1 MSNQINL
8 IAARIKELREIWEF
22 SQQEMAEKLN
32 ISAETYIAYENAE
45 HDFPVSVLY
54 EIASIL
60 NVDLTELL
68 TGNSPKLADYCHV
81 KKGKGLKVDRYEGY
95 DFQSLAYNF
104 VHRKIE
110 PMIVTVDPEPE
121 EVAPHL
127 VSHEGQEFNYVL
139 EGQVVVYMGSH
150 KILLE
155 EGDSLYFDPNIL
167 HGQKAA
173 GGKPAKFLTVILL

>member
-1 MSNQINL
+1 MSNQIYL
-8 IAARIKELREIWEF
+8 IASRIKELREIWGY

-32 ISAETYIAYENAE
+32 ISLETYITYENAKM
-45 HDFPVSVLY
+45 DFPVSVLY

-68 TGNSPKLADYCHV
+68 TGTSPKLVDYCHV
-81 KKGKGLKVDRYEGY
+81 TKGNGLKVDRYEGY
-95 DFQSLAYNF
+95 NFQSLAYNF
-104 VHRKIE
+104 VNRKIE
-110 PMIVTVDPEPE
+110 PMIVSVDAEGDDYIPQ
-121 EVAPHL
+121 L
-127 VSHEGQEFNYVL
+127 VTHEGQEFNYVL
-139 EGQVVVYMGSH
+139 EGQVVVYLGNH
-150 KILLE
+150 RILLK